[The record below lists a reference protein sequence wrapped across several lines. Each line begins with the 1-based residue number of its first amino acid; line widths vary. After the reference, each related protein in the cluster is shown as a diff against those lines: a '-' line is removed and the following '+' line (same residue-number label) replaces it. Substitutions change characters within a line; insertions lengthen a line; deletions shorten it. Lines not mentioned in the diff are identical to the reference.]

1 MIVLARIGDPAKF
14 HHINVDF
21 SLQGHGAGAHGAVT
35 IGLCPMRL
43 WQMIVLARIGDPAK
57 FHHIR
62 AINVD
67 FSLQGHG
74 AGAHGA
80 VPIGPFP
87 LGWDL

>member
-1 MIVLARIGDPAKF
+1 MGLGPM
-14 HHINVDF
+14 
-21 SLQGHGAGAHGAVT
+21 
-35 IGLCPMRL
+35 GLCHMRL

-57 FHHIR
+57 FDHIR
-62 AINVD
+62 AKNVD

-74 AGAHGA
+74 AGAPGA

>member
-14 HHINVDF
+14 D
-21 SLQGHGAGAHGAVT
+21 
-35 IGLCPMRL
+35 
-43 WQMIVLARIGDPAK
+43 
-57 FHHIR
+57 HIR

-74 AGAHGA
+74 AGAPGA

>member
-1 MIVLARIGDPAKF
+1 MTLR
-14 HHINVDF
+14 
-21 SLQGHGAGAHGAVT
+21 AVT

-57 FHHIR
+57 FDHIR

-74 AGAHGA
+74 AGAPGA